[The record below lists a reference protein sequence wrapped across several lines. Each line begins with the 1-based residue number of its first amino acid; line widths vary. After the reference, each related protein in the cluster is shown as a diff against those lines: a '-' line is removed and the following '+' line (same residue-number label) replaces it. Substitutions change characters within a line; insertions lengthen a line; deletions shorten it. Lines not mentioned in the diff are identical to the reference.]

1 MQRVEVTMSKKF
13 IDRITL
19 LSVLSGFLLAVSV
32 LLPLHDGHTS
42 ANPVTAHHQFGSGSR
57 G

>member
-1 MQRVEVTMSKKF
+1 MSKKF